1 MVSRLYV
8 NLLIWTIKK
17 IDYLK
22 FIIYQ
27 GAYSKQMKKEM
38 TYQEMQLLKE
48 KSKKNFERKSKKVQP
63 KSKKRKSKMN
73 WYEDEEYDDEK
84 K

>member
-8 NLLIWTIKK
+8 NLLIWTIK

-48 KSKKNFERKSKKVQP
+48 KVKKILKENQRRCNPSLRREKV
-63 KSKKRKSKMN
+63 K
-73 WYEDEEYDDEK
+73 
-84 K
+84 